1 MICGKMIKDKGAYMF
16 LKDIEKLEKSTEN
29 LRKTK
34 IEVENEIWKEIDKE
48 IKYETEKLEEKLKN
62 AQPQ

>member
-1 MICGKMIKDKGAYMF
+1 MF